1 MTRAL
6 GGIRIL
12 TIATNV
18 PGPVA
23 AARLCDLGAVV
34 TKIEPP
40 SGDLLAYAAPHWY
53 AELHQGVEVLRLD
66 LKHEADRATLRAC
79 LAESDVLVTSS
90 RPAALARLGLAWRD
104 LHALYPR
111 LVQAAIVGRASPH
124 ADDAGHDLTYQAAA
138 GLLTPPQMPRAL
150 LADLA
155 GAERAVSA
163 VLALLLARER
173 HGESGYAEVSLE
185 EGAQAFAAPLRAGL
199 TTPGGVLGGGSPHYA
214 CYRASDG
221 WVALG
226 NVEVH
231 FQRRF
236 ARELEIDG
244 SVGREQLAAL
254 FLTRSAAEWEA
265 WGAQRN
271 LPIVAVATPP

>member
-1 MTRAL
+1 MTSAL
-6 GGIRIL
+6 SGIRIL
-12 TIATNV
+12 TIAANV

-23 AARLCDLGAVV
+23 AARLRDLGARVA
-34 TKIEPP
+34 KIEPP
-40 SGDLLAYAAPHWY
+40 SGDLLAYAAPRWY
-53 AELHQGVEVLRLD
+53 AELHENIEVLRLD
-66 LKHEADRATLRAC
+66 LKHEAERATLHVR

-90 RPAALARLGLAWRD
+90 RPAALARLGLAWSD

-111 LVQAAIVGRASPH
+111 LVQVAIVGRASPH

-163 VLALLLARER
+163 VLALLFARER
-173 HGESGYAEVSLE
+173 HGEANYAEVSLE
-185 EGAQAFAAPLRAGL
+185 EGARAFAAPLRAGL

-226 NVEVH
+226 NVEAH
-231 FQRRF
+231 FQQRL
-236 ARELEIDG
+236 ARELELDG
-244 SVGREQLAAL
+244 AVDRKRLAAL
-254 FLTRSAAEWEA
+254 FLTRSATEWEA
-265 WGAQRN
+265 WGAQRG
-271 LPIVAVATPP
+271 LPIVAVATPW